1 MALGSIYNAYPN
13 GRPSG
18 LPDDIVDQLVQVKQ
32 LQLLTPIQQD
42 IQKEQARE
50 DNYTSLSSKLVDL
63 YKAADEIDTTTS
75 FLTKTA
81 SSSDEI
87 VLTAD
92 ASNTAHT
99 GNYTVT
105 VNNIAKAHHLIIGV
119 DDGNTSN
126 GVTQGISNPDD
137 ANLIQDNVTISF
149 YHNGKKYSYTTDSK
163 TTLTNLANKISEDD
177 NGVYAQ
183 VTNIGTQESP
193 QYVLSLL
200 SETTG
205 SGKNQITTDSNGTTT
220 GITLSDDL
228 FTTGATEQEDAQS
241 GEDASLNVDG
251 VDYTRS
257 SNEIDDIIEGVTIN
271 IKNTGTVNLNV
282 SIDIDDITNKV
293 KSLVDAYNNFDQ
305 FMDDNASYDLE
316 DKKAAALLGDSIART
331 AQNNI
336 RSIVSGI
343 VPDTSDNAYQYLSQ
357 IGIEFNDDG
366 QLTFDENT
374 FKSTLSSNPDDVLAL
389 FTGKNGVATRL
400 KNGISSYTDSSSG
413 IITKTIRS
421 IKDKINDLNDEY
433 SDAQEDLKDYEEQM
447 VKKYSNLEE
456 VVLKY
461 KAIQEQFDSYVEQW
475 KSLNKG

>member
-42 IQKEQARE
+42 IQNEQARE

-63 YKAADEIDTTTS
+63 YKAADKIDTTSS
-75 FLTKTA
+75 FLSKTA
-81 SSSDEI
+81 ISSDEI

-92 ASNTAHT
+92 ASNSAHT

-119 DDGNTSN
+119 DDGNSSN
-126 GVTQGISNPDD
+126 GVTKGISDPED
-137 ANLIQDNVTISF
+137 ANLIKDDVTISF
-149 YHNGKKYSYTTDSK
+149 YHNGREYSYKTDSK
-163 TTLTNLANKISEDD
+163 TTLTKLANEISNGD

-205 SGKNQITTDSNGTTT
+205 SGKNQITTDSNGTIT

-228 FTTGATEQEDAQS
+228 FSTGATEQEDAQA

-257 SNEIDDIIEGVTIN
+257 SNEIDDIIEGVTLN
-271 IKNTGTVNLNV
+271 IKNTGTANIKV
-282 SIDIDDITNKV
+282 SLDIDDITNKV

-305 FMDDNASYDLE
+305 FMDENASYDLE
-316 DKKAAALLGDSIART
+316 NKKAGALLGDSIART

-343 VPDTSDNAYQYLSQ
+343 VPETADNEYQYLSQ
-357 IGIEFNDDG
+357 IGIKYNDDG
-366 QLTFDENT
+366 QLTFDEIT
-374 FKSTLSSNPDDVLAL
+374 FKKALSSNPDDVLAL
-389 FTGKNGVATRL
+389 FTGENGVATRL
-400 KNGISSYTDSSSG
+400 KNAISSYTDSSSG

-421 IKDKINDLNDEY
+421 IKNKINDLEDKY
-433 SDAQEDLKDYEEQM
+433 SEAQEDVQDYEEQM

-461 KAIQEQFDSYVEQW
+461 KAIQEQLDSYIEQW
-475 KSLNKG
+475 KSLNKS

>member
-18 LPDDIVDQLVQVKQ
+18 LPNDIVDQLVQVKQ

-42 IQKEQARE
+42 IQNEQARE

-63 YKAADEIDTTTS
+63 YKAAYKIDSTSS

-81 SSSDEI
+81 TSSDENI
-87 VLTAD
+87 LEAD

-99 GNYTVT
+99 GNYTVA

-119 DDGNTSN
+119 DDGNSSS
-126 GVTQGISNPDD
+126 GVTKGISNPDD
-137 ANLIQDNVTISF
+137 ANLIKDNVTLSF
-149 YHNGKKYSYTTDSK
+149 YHNGREYSYKTDSK
-163 TTLTNLANKISEDD
+163 TTLTKLASEISNDD
-177 NGVYAQ
+177 NGIYAQ

-228 FTTGATEQEDAQS
+228 FTTGATEQENAQA

-271 IKNTGTVNLNV
+271 IKNTGTANITV
-282 SIDIDDITNKV
+282 SLDIDDITNRV
-293 KSLVDAYNNFDQ
+293 KSLVDAYNNYDQ
-305 FMDDNASYDLE
+305 FMDENASYDLE
-316 DKKAAALLGDSIART
+316 KKKAGALLGDSIARS

-336 RSIVSGI
+336 RSIVSGA
-343 VPDTSDNAYQYLSQ
+343 VPDTSGNAYQYLSQ
-357 IGIEFNDDG
+357 IGIQFNDNG
-366 QLTFDENT
+366 QLTFDEYAFRNELN
-374 FKSTLSSNPDDVLAL
+374 SHPDDVAAL
-389 FTGKNGVATRL
+389 FTGDNGVATRL
-400 KNGISSYTDSSSG
+400 KNSISSYTDSSSG

-433 SDAQEDLKDYEEQM
+433 SEAQEDLKDYEEQM

-456 VVLKY
+456 IVLKY

-475 KSLNKG
+475 KSLNKD